1 MKATK
6 QLKDEHQGVL
16 LSLSILE
23 KINLKLKK
31 GEEINPKHLEQLL
44 EFIRVFVDKC
54 HHGKEEDLL
63 FPAMEKTGIP
73 NEGGPIGMM
82 LQEHDLGR
90 GYVKN
95 FAKAIEE
102 FKKGNPKAVKKI
114 INSSGNYIELL
125 RDHIDKEDN
134 ILYMIADAH
143 LSTKTQKDLLK
154 KFEIV
159 ENEKVGKGQHEEFH
173 QMLNKLENIYLCK
186 K

>member
-1 MKATK
+1 MKATQ

-31 GEEINPKHLEQLL
+31 GEKVDSKHLEQLL

-63 FPAMEKTGIP
+63 FPAMEKVGIP

-82 LQEHDLGR
+82 LEEHNLGR
-90 GYVKN
+90 NYVKN
-95 FAKAIEE
+95 FAQAVED
-102 FKKGNPKAVKKI
+102 FKKGDPKAGKKI
-114 INSSGNYIELL
+114 IQNTSGYIALL
-125 RDHIDKEDN
+125 KDHIDKEDN

-143 LSTKTQKDLLK
+143 LSNKTQKDLLE

-159 ENEKVGKGQHEEFH
+159 ENEKVGKGKHEEFH
-173 QMLNKLENIYLCK
+173 KMLDKLQKIYLCK
-186 K
+186 E